1 MAVTISQF
9 TISTTDIFG
18 FDPPAV
24 AGFSDYIGTSSVNQS
39 EKYLVAFGGN
49 GVRALLWQASNDTIA
64 FQVYGIHE
72 NDGWDVLTIN
82 GTDYSRTSAT
92 YGGAIVNDNS
102 SFNYP
107 DPPPT
112 GGEEGGPYTQ
122 WVWSGISSFPFASS
136 SSGATATMYVK
147 HNGFVPATGPI
158 TLNDIHREAG
168 GSSGTQVSLN
178 DSDVRALNWY
188 NTVAGSAI
196 ASGGTNTMRHYLHP
210 CNVGENQGYTRRRLF
225 STTSND
231 LNYKLASADADID
244 NASINAA
251 ATIAKCGMTVEF
263 DGTDTRLRF
272 HLLSTANY
280 TGSGAT
286 ITLTNQYW
294 NSEAS
299 GTSNPQTYSAVT
311 NDAVTFE
318 GVQVIQAALL
328 TSEHNVSL
336 ATGQQNPATTAAIGQ
351 SIFPMT
357 GGGFGETVMGTN
369 SITSFVN
376 TAANTAYG
384 RSFQISTTM
393 GRFNYGDKV
402 STADIRFR
410 WALRLLGYS
419 PEDRTFIEKDTT
431 MNFMISLRARTEHN

>member
-18 FDPPAV
+18 FSPPV
-24 AGFSDYIGTSSVNQS
+24 FAGFSDVIGSATINQS

-49 GVRALLWQASNDTIA
+49 GVRGLYWQDSTSKIN
-64 FQVYGIHE
+64 FEVYGIHE
-72 NDGWDVLTIN
+72 NSGWDYITIN
-82 GTDYSRTSAT
+82 GVNYNRSSAT
-92 YGGAIVNDNS
+92 YGGAIVSDNS
-102 SFNYP
+102 SANYP
-107 DPPPT
+107 SPPPT
-112 GGEEGGPYTQ
+112 GGEEGGPYTR
-122 WVWSGISSFPFASS
+122 WSWAASSFPFASS
-136 SSGATATMYVK
+136 ASGATQAMYVK
-147 HNGFVPATGPI
+147 HSGSMPASGALS
-158 TLNDIHREAG
+158 LNTIHTVAG
-168 GSSGTQVSLN
+168 GSSGTSVGLN

-188 NTVAGSAI
+188 NTVAGSPI
-196 ASGGTNTMRHYLHP
+196 ASGGENAIKEYYYP

-231 LNYKLASADADID
+231 LNYKLASANADID
-244 NASINAA
+244 NASVNAA

-263 DGTDTRLRF
+263 DGTNTRLRY
-272 HLLSTANY
+272 HLLSTGNF

-294 NSEAS
+294 NAEAS
-299 GTSNPQTYSAVT
+299 GTGSPQTYSAVT
-311 NDAVTFE
+311 NDAITFQ

-328 TSEHNVSL
+328 TSQHNVSL
-336 ATGQQNPATTAAIGQ
+336 ATGTQNPGGGQIGQ

-357 GGGFGETVMGTN
+357 GGGFGETVMATN
-369 SITSFVN
+369 SINSFVS

-393 GRFNYGDKV
+393 PRFTYGDKV
-402 STADIRFR
+402 STADVRFR

-419 PEDRTFIEKDTT
+419 PADRTFIEKDTT
-431 MNFMISLRARTEHN
+431 LNFMISLRARTDHF

>member
-18 FDPPAV
+18 IDPPSL

-49 GVRALLWQASNDTIA
+49 GVRALLWQASNDTII

-136 SSGATATMYVK
+136 ASGATQAMYVK
-147 HNGFVPATGPI
+147 HSGSMPASGALSMNT
-158 TLNDIHREAG
+158 IHTVAG
-168 GSSGTQVSLN
+168 GSSGTSVGLN

-188 NTVAGSAI
+188 NTVAGSPI
-196 ASGGTNTMRHYLHP
+196 ASGGKNAIQEYYYP

-251 ATIAKCGMTVEF
+251 VTIAKCGMTVEF
-263 DGTDTRLRF
+263 DGTNTRLRF
-272 HLLSTANY
+272 HLLSTANFE
-280 TGSGAT
+280 GSGAT

-311 NDAVTFE
+311 NDAITFE
-318 GVQVIQAALL
+318 GAQVIQAALL
-328 TSEHNVSL
+328 TSQHNESL
-336 ATGQQNPATTAAIGQ
+336 ATGTQNPGGGQIGQ
-351 SIFPMT
+351 SSYNVS
-357 GGGFGETVMGTN
+357 GFGETLMSTN
-369 SITSFVN
+369 SISSFVT

-384 RSFQISTTM
+384 RSFQVSTTM
-393 GRFNYGDKV
+393 PRFTYGDKV
-402 STADIRFR
+402 STVDIRFR

-419 PEDRTFIEKDTT
+419 PADRTYIEKDTT
-431 MNFMISLRARTEHN
+431 LNFMISLRARTDKFN